1 MQIEM
6 SVRYCLEHLNQTEPR
21 FLSSERSAGHSTKA
35 FLSSYIK
42 TVK

>member
-1 MQIEM
+1 MQIEK
-6 SVRYCLEHLNQTEPR
+6 PR